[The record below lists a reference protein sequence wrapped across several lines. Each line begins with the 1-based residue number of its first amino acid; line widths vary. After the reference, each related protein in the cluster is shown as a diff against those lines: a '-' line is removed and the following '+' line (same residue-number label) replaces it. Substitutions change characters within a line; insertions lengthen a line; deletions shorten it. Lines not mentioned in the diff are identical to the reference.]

1 MIKMTNKDV
10 DISEE
15 NNNLKQ
21 MKNYY
26 NKALNIVKRV
36 IGREEVDSLM
46 YDKDVMLD
54 ISYDNEDWAGVCIDR
69 DFYYEIKLRYDVLYH
84 CEPKKII
91 EILIHEIIYTFCDTY
106 EHDGMWFYYAD
117 MISSATQ
124 YNIPVG
130 DWFDEE

>member
-15 NNNLKQ
+15 NNNLKK

-69 DFYYEIKLRYDVLYH
+69 DFYYEIKLN
-84 CEPKKII
+84 
-91 EILIHEIIYTFCDTY
+91 
-106 EHDGMWFYYAD
+106 
-117 MISSATQ
+117 SS
-124 YNIPVG
+124 
-130 DWFDEE
+130 W